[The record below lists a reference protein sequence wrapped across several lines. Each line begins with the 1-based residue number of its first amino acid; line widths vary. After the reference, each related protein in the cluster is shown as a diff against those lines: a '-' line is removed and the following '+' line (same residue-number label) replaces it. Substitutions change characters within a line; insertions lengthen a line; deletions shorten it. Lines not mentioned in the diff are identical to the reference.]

1 MTTPLPQ
8 QPIPPGIVVAV
19 VGPTAVGKS
28 DLAIAL
34 AEAIDGEV
42 VNTDAMQVYRGMDIG
57 TAKVPPA
64 QRRVPHHLLDV
75 LDVTE
80 AGSVAEFQATARV
93 VISDLT
99 NRAKSAV
106 LVGGSGLYTDAVTDA
121 LDFPGTDPAVRD
133 RWEQRL
139 ADLGPVVL
147 HAELARVDPVAA
159 AAINDGNGRRIVRAL
174 EVIELTGR
182 PFRATLPPP
191 AERTLLAHHRIGL
204 SADRDVIESRIAARV
219 QRMWADGLVEEV
231 RALAAAGLN
240 NGRTARTALGYAQ
253 VLQFLSGEIDEQAAQ
268 SETTQATI
276 RFARRQMAWFRRD
289 PRVHWLP
296 HDDADLLQRALAGL
310 TGPAAEPPQPVATRS
325 IGT

>member
-1 MTTPLPQ
+1 MTRSQPPQ
-8 QPIPPGIVVAV
+8 QIPVGTVVAV
-19 VGPTAVGKS
+19 VGPTASGKS
-28 DLAIAL
+28 DLAIAI
-34 AEAIDGEV
+34 AGAIGGEV

-64 QRRVPHHLLDV
+64 ARRVPHHLLDF

-80 AGSVAEFQATARV
+80 AGSVAEFQVAART
-93 VISDLT
+93 VIADLT
-99 NRAKSAV
+99 RRGKNAV

-121 LDFPGTDPAVRD
+121 LDFPGTDPTVRG

-139 ADLGPVVL
+139 AELGPSAL
-147 HAELARVDPVAA
+147 HADLARLDPVAA
-159 AAINDGNGRRIVRAL
+159 AAINTGNGRRIVRAL

-204 SADRDVIESRIAARV
+204 AADRDVIESRIADRV
-219 QRMWADGLVEEV
+219 QRMWAEGLVDEV
-231 RALAAAGLN
+231 RALVAAGLT

-253 VLQFLSGEIDEQAAQ
+253 ILRLLSGELDEEAAQ
-268 SETTQATI
+268 LETTQATI
-276 RFARRQMAWFRRD
+276 RFARRQVAWFRRD
-289 PRVHWLP
+289 PRVLWLP
-296 HDDADLLQRALAGL
+296 YDSADLLQRALTALAG
-310 TGPAAEPPQPVATRS
+310 TAAQPAQPVATRS